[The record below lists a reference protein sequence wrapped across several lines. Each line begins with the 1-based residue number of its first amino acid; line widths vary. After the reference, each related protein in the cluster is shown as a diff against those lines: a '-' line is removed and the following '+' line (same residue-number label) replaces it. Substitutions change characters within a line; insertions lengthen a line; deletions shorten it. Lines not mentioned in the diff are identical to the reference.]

1 MAKTFEELGL
11 SAQLTKALAEN
22 GFKTP
27 FPIQETAIPLI
38 LQGKDVVG
46 QAHTGTGKTAAFG
59 LPILQQIK
67 PGGPVQV
74 LILAPTRE
82 LAVQVTD
89 EINRFAK
96 YTGIKS
102 VTIYGGQSINLQL
115 DKLRRGVQ
123 IIVATPGRLIDHIKQ
138 GSIILDD
145 VRFVVLDEADRML
158 DMGFIDD
165 IKFILFYVNEDR
177 QTCLF
182 SATMPPEILR
192 LADEYMR
199 QDKIEH
205 VRLNEEEITL
215 ETIDQSYLV
224 VEEREKFRH
233 LMDFIRRNQNSKSQ
247 TIVFAA
253 TKQRADRVAYKLR
266 QEGFNAVT
274 IHGDL
279 SQKQRD
285 NAMHKFKRGIEDIL
299 VATDI
304 AARGIDVPAIG
315 NVINYDVPDDPNVYF
330 HRIGRTARAG
340 GEGKAI
346 SLVSNDRV
354 SDFERILA
362 QTKFPIRRL
371 NDEMG
376 VVVPVIAQ
384 RQASFGRSGGYRW
397 RGGGYGSRNGYRNER
412 SGGQRRYGSGYGG
425 RGSGGYRSS
434 RSQTG
439 YGRDRRRSR
448 YGYSR
453 GYGGGSNN
461 NYH

>member
-1 MAKTFEELGL
+1 MTKTFEELGL

-22 GFKTP
+22 RFKAP

-434 RSQTG
+434 RNQTG